1 MHLAKR
7 EKLVVLGGAGLLVLL
22 LAVQFAARPT
32 VERASTLRRVVT
44 EKREILAQLWAK
56 SREYERLQA
65 EVGRLRS
72 AIIGQEESRRIL
84 STIERVRQA
93 AKLPED
99 ALSMKPTTAAI
110 DREYE
115 ETVVEVVLDSVTLAQ
130 LIAFL
135 SQLDSPD
142 LPGGIK
148 ALDVGRADRNPGSLR
163 ATIQLATVARI
174 KRM

>member
-1 MHLAKR
+1 M
-7 EKLVVLGGAGLLVLL
+7 LGGASLLVLL
-22 LAVQFAARPT
+22 LLVQFAVRPA
-32 VERASTLRRVVT
+32 VERASTLRRVVV
-44 EKREILAQLWAK
+44 EKREILAQLRAK
-56 SREYERLQA
+56 SQEYGQLQA

-72 AIIGQEESRRIL
+72 AISGQEESRKIL

-110 DREYE
+110 DKEYQ
-115 ETVVEVVLDSVTLAQ
+115 ETVVEVVLDNVTLAQ

-135 SQLDSPD
+135 SQLDSSD

-148 ALDVGRADRNPGSLR
+148 ALDVGRADRSPGVLR
-163 ATIQLATVARI
+163 ATVQLAAVTRI
-174 KRM
+174 TRI